1 MFWIASPETFW
12 NISGRNEMYQET
24 LIANVRSF
32 EDSIGSYAPRLADY
46 FAHPENYRLAPFRIF
61 GNLYYVGDQQACPYL
76 IDTGEGL
83 ILIDTGYGHE
93 LPYLLE
99 NIRTLGFRVEDV
111 KIIVHSHGHYDHFG
125 GTEAIQSISGARVY
139 MSRVDT
145 QLLRQMPERG
155 LVHLS
160 CVPGAQIAWPDE
172 ELEDGDHIRLGNT
185 DITCVLSPGH
195 TFGTMSFF
203 FDVTDGQQTLRVGYL
218 GGAGFLTMYKA
229 YCGWY
234 RLPQTKCAAMKET
247 IQKLWDEK
255 VDITLGNHPPQND
268 TLGKRK
274 FMTENPNSNPFINP
288 DGWRIFLSAL
298 EAQRAKFEE
307 LGY

>member
-1 MFWIASPETFW
+1 
-12 NISGRNEMYQET
+12 MYQET
-24 LIANVRSF
+24 VMPDIRPF
-32 EDSIGSYAPRLADY
+32 EASQGGYATGLAEY
-46 FAHPENYRLAPFRIF
+46 FAHPENFRLEPFCIF
-61 GNLYYVGDQQACPYL
+61 GNLYYVGDQKACPHL

-99 NIRTLGFRVEDV
+99 NIRALGFFVEDI
-111 KIIVHSHGHYDHFG
+111 KIIIHTHGHYDHFG
-125 GTEAIQSISGARVY
+125 CTQAIKDISGARVY

-145 QLLRQMPERG
+145 ELIREMPERA
-155 LVHLS
+155 LVHHS
-160 CVPGAQIAWPDE
+160 CVPGAQIPWPDV
-172 ELEDGDHIRLGNT
+172 ELEDGDHVRLGNT

-203 FDVTDGQQTLRVGYL
+203 FDVTDGQQTLRAGYL

-229 YCGWY
+229 YCSWY
-234 RLPQTKCAAMKET
+234 HLPQTKCEAMKET
-247 IQKLWDEK
+247 IQKLWNEK
-255 VDITLGNHPPQND
+255 VDITLGNHPAQNN

-274 FMTENPNSNPFINP
+274 FMIENPGTNPFINP
-288 DGWRIFLSAL
+288 ECWHIFLSSL
-298 EAQRAKFEE
+298 EEKRAEFAQ

>member
-1 MFWIASPETFW
+1 
-12 NISGRNEMYQET
+12 MYQET
-24 LIANVRSF
+24 VMPDIRPF
-32 EDSIGSYAPRLADY
+32 EASQGGYPTGLAEY
-46 FAHPENYRLAPFRIF
+46 FAHPEKFRLEPFCIF
-61 GNLYYVGDQQACPYL
+61 GNLYYVGDQKACPHL

-99 NIRTLGFRVEDV
+99 NIRTLGFSVEDI
-111 KIIVHSHGHYDHFG
+111 KIIIHTHGHYDHFG
-125 GTEAIQSISGARVY
+125 CTQAIKDISGARIY

-145 QLLRQMPERG
+145 ELSREMPERA
-155 LVHLS
+155 LVHHS
-160 CVPGAQIAWPDE
+160 CVPGAQIPWPDV
-172 ELEDGDHIRLGNT
+172 ELEDGDHVRLGNT

-203 FDVTDGQQTLRVGYL
+203 FDVTDGQQTLRAGYL

-234 RLPQTKCAAMKET
+234 HLPQTKCEAMKET
-247 IQKLWDEK
+247 IQKLWNEK
-255 VDITLGNHPPQND
+255 VDITLGNHPAQNN

-274 FMTENPNSNPFINP
+274 FMIENPGTNPFINP
-288 DGWRIFLSAL
+288 ECWHIFLSCL
-298 EAQRAKFEE
+298 EEKRAEFAQ

>member
-1 MFWIASPETFW
+1 
-12 NISGRNEMYQET
+12 MYQET
-24 LIANVRSF
+24 AITDICSF
-32 EDSIGSYAPRLADY
+32 EDSIGKYAIDHTEY
-46 FAHPENYRLAPFRIF
+46 FAHPEKYRMEPFRIF
-61 GNLYYVGDQQACPYL
+61 GNLYYVGDQKVCPHL
-76 IDTGEGL
+76 IDTGAGL

-111 KIIVHSHGHYDHFG
+111 KIIIHTHGHYDHFG
-125 GTEAIQSISGARVY
+125 CSQAIKDISGARIY

-145 QLLRQMPERG
+145 ELLREMPERA
-155 LVHLS
+155 LVHHS
-160 CVPGAQIAWPDE
+160 CVPGAQIPWPDI
-172 ELEDGDHIRLGNT
+172 ELEDGDHVCLGNT

-203 FDVTDGQQTLRVGYL
+203 FDVTDGQQTLRAGYL

-229 YCGWY
+229 YCSWY
-234 RLPQTKCAAMKET
+234 RLPQTKCEAMKET
-247 IQKLWDEK
+247 IQKLWPEK
-255 VDITLGNHPPQND
+255 VDITLGNHPAQNN

-274 FMTENPNSNPFINP
+274 FMIENPGTNPFINP
-288 DGWRIFLSAL
+288 QCWHIFLSCL
-298 EAQRAKFEE
+298 EERRAQFEQ

>member
-1 MFWIASPETFW
+1 
-12 NISGRNEMYQET
+12 MYQEAI
-24 LIANVRSF
+24 IADAKPMEVSM
-32 EDSIGSYAPRLADY
+32 GSYAEKHADY
-46 FAHPENYRLAPFRIF
+46 FAHPENYRLEPFCIF
-61 GNLYYVGDQQACPYL
+61 GNLYYVGDQKACPHL

-99 NIRTLGFRVEDV
+99 NIRALGFRVEDI
-111 KIIVHSHGHYDHFG
+111 KIIIHTHGHYDHFG
-125 GTEAIQSISGARVY
+125 CTEVIRAISGARVY

-145 QLLRQMPERG
+145 ELIREMPERA
-155 LVHLS
+155 LVHHS
-160 CVPGAQIAWPDE
+160 VVAGAKIPWPDV
-172 ELEDGDHIRLGNT
+172 ELEDGDHVRLGNT

-203 FDVTDGQQTLRVGYL
+203 FDVTDGEQTLRAGYL

-229 YCGWY
+229 FCGWY
-234 RLPQTKCAAMKET
+234 RLPKTKCEAMKAT

-255 VDITLGNHPPQND
+255 VDITLGNHPGQNN

-274 FMTENPNSNPFINP
+274 FMIENPGTNPFINP
-288 DGWRIFLSAL
+288 EGWRIFLAAL
-298 EAQRAKFEE
+298 EEKRAELE
-307 LGY
+307 RLGY

>member
-1 MFWIASPETFW
+1 
-12 NISGRNEMYQET
+12 MYQET
-24 LIANVRSF
+24 SMGDILPF
-32 EDSIGSYAPRLADY
+32 EVSQGGYATSHTEY
-46 FAHPENYRLAPFRIF
+46 FAHPERFRLEPFRIF
-61 GNLYYVGDQQACPYL
+61 GNLYYVGDQMVCPHL

-111 KIIVHSHGHYDHFG
+111 KIILHTHGHYDHFG
-125 GTEAIQSISGARVY
+125 CTHAIQAISGARVY

-145 QLLRQMPERG
+145 ALLREMPERA
-155 LVHLS
+155 LLHHS
-160 CVPGAQIAWPDE
+160 CVPGAQIPWPDV
-172 ELEDGDHIRLGNT
+172 ELEDGDHVRLGNT

-203 FDVTDGQQTLRVGYL
+203 FDVTDGQQTLRAGYL

-229 YCGWY
+229 YCSWY
-234 RLPQTKCAAMKET
+234 HLPQTKCEAMKET
-247 IQKLWDEK
+247 IRKLWNEK
-255 VDITLGNHPPQND
+255 VDITLGNHPAQNN

-274 FMTENPNSNPFINP
+274 FMIENPGTNPFINP
-288 DGWRIFLSAL
+288 QCWHIFLSRL
-298 EAQRAKFEE
+298 EENRAKFEQ